1 MSGIMRVPEIYIY
14 IQVKSCFRKF
24 NNEFGRMKREESSLL
39 LMLTTPVVFAFTLI
53 SNENQAINPA

>member
-24 NNEFGRMKREESSLL
+24 NNEFGRMKREESSLVL
-39 LMLTTPVVFAFTLI
+39 
-53 SNENQAINPA
+53 SY